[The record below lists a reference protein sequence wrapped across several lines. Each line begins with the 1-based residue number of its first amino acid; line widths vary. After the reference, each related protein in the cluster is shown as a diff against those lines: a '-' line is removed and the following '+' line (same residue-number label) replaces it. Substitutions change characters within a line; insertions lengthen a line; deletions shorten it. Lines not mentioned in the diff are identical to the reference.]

1 MFYHNR
7 WWQIIRSV
15 FLYFLKNRFSKM
27 SATLLWAYSKAPI
40 TPGTQPNK
48 VRISIIM
55 IEPQPRSYTASGGKR
70 TDNIT
75 RQILMTAKLIFLKYL
90 LQPQLSPYQDQTQNL
105 PHCHT
110 KRDSLAQVS
119 PRLLPQLCH
128 LRLAF

>member
-1 MFYHNR
+1 MVANYSFR
-7 WWQIIRSV
+7 LFIFSEKP
-15 FLYFLKNRFSKM
+15 FFKNEC
-27 SATLLWAYSKAPI
+27 YSSLGLFKITKAPI

-75 RQILMTAKLIFLKYL
+75 RQILMTSKLIFLKYL